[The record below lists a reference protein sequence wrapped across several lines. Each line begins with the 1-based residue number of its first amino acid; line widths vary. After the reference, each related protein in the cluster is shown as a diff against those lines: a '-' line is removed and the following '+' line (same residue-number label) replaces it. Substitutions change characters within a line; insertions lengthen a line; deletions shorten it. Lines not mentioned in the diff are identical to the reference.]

1 MDFEENWANIG
12 VLLLLPN
19 CRALRRMFA
28 CDRYTSCCLMTPP
41 LDLVRLL
48 SDISRTD
55 KLLIFIIIL
64 RKHVIRWC
72 CILCHWC
79 FSAHKLK
86 HNCWNCDLCNCL
98 LVELGPL
105 LNWLD
110 LNGFGNV
117 EKVESFQNLL
127 TRLWRSCR
135 HTLKGHI
142 VQVIFN
148 FHFRWKRNFCKC
160 APKAQILQLISF

>member
-1 MDFEENWANIG
+1 MQKPTNWVNIG

-28 CDRYTSCCLMTPP
+28 CDRYTSCCLMPPP
-41 LDLVRLL
+41 LDLVHPL
-48 SDISRTD
+48 SYISRAG
-55 KLLIFIIIL
+55 KLLIFIL

-72 CILCHWC
+72 CISCHWC
-79 FSAHKLK
+79 FSAHAI
-86 HNCWNCDLCNCL
+86 NWSTT
-98 LVELGPL
+98 VEIAIFAIACL
-105 LNWLD
+105 LNWVLCWIGWIRMA
-110 LNGFGNV
+110 LENL
-117 EKVESFQNLL
+117 KVESFQNLL

-142 VQVIFN
+142 VKVIFN

>member
-1 MDFEENWANIG
+1 MQKPTNWANIG

-28 CDRYTSCCLMTPP
+28 CDRYTSCCLMPPP
-41 LDLVRLL
+41 LDLVHPL
-48 SDISRTD
+48 SYISRAG

-64 RKHVIRWC
+64 RKHIIRWRWC
-72 CILCHWC
+72 CVSCHWC
-79 FSAHKLK
+79 FSAHRLK
-86 HNCWNCDLCNCL
+86 HNCWNCL

-110 LNGFGNV
+110 LNGFGKL

-135 HTLKGHI
+135 HTLKGLI
-142 VQVIFN
+142 VKVIFN